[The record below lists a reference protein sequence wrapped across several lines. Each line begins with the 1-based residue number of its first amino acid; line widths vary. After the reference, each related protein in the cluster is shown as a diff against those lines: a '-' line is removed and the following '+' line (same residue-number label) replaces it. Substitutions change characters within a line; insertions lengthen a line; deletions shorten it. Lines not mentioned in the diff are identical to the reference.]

1 MKVAIIF
8 TLILIGN
15 IFSIIP
21 TFNFANSV
29 TELSS
34 SLTIT
39 VDDRKGWYYSSSVL
53 KNTVSTP
60 PTIKLGTKN
69 ATLIY
74 LLLAI
79 TLLFW
84 F

>member
-53 KNTVSTP
+53 KKTLSKDGDKVSMS
-60 PTIKLGTKN
+60 KKYQQYQGH
-69 ATLIY
+69 
-74 LLLAI
+74 
-79 TLLFW
+79 
-84 F
+84 